1 MIETGISLVQWKKF
15 IGQIVKLRSKSET
28 GMYRVELNPYIFWQ
42 FCSFSEAQW
51 SGELYR
57 TLNKAGGLL
66 HTKAE
71 TYDQSLQFR

>member
-1 MIETGISLVQWKKF
+1 MEAQE
-15 IGQIVKLRSKSET
+15 KLCRECT
-28 GMYRVELNPYIFWQ
+28 RNRRLMEQVWQ
-42 FCSFSEAQW
+42 TVSNEYYDNEGSFSEAQW

-71 TYDQSLQFR
+71 TYDQSLQLR

>member
-1 MIETGISLVQWKKF
+1 MEQV
-15 IGQIVKLRSKSET
+15 
-28 GMYRVELNPYIFWQ
+28 WQ
-42 FCSFSEAQW
+42 TVSNEYYDNEGSFSEAQW